1 MQLRRTLATS
11 TAVLALAVPLTSCGF
26 DYATAR
32 DYTPAAGANDRSA
45 DVDVLNAVIVSGQE
59 GAGTVVASFDNNLIE
74 ADQGQALVSLSGE
87 VLDSGESLGAITATA
102 FEPIEIAPGKLVN
115 LAEPPT
121 SAFKARSRPATSS
134 PCRLSS
140 PAARS
145 PNSTFPWSST
155 TPATGRGS
163 TRAVAANDVHPDPA
177 PPR

>member
-59 GAGTVVASFDNNLIE
+59 GAGTVVASIDNNLIE

-115 LAEPPT
+115 LAEP
-121 SAFKARSRPATSS
+121 
-134 PCRLSS
+134 
-140 PAARS
+140 
-145 PNSTFPWSST
+145 
-155 TPATGRGS
+155 
-163 TRAVAANDVHPDPA
+163 AANLSIQGPFAAGDFVSLSFEFASGQITELNVPVVVNDSGYWA
-177 PPR
+177 GLDASGGGE